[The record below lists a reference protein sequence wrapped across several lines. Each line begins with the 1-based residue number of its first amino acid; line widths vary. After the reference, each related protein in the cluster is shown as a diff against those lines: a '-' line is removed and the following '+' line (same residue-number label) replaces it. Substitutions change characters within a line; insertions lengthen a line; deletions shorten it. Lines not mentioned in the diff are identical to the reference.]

1 MKILIAEDEERSG
14 MVFQMILAHYGHVV
28 TLTNDGEECVKAYRD
43 ALTKLPDN
51 SEGYLAQHPPF
62 DAVVMD
68 SRMPKM
74 DGPEAARTILELNKY
89 QRIIFLSAYVLS
101 TVQDV
106 VRDLPA
112 PVEVL
117 QKPIDLEKLVTIIEQ
132 RAAHM

>member
-1 MKILIAEDEERSG
+1 
-14 MVFQMILAHYGHVV
+14 
-28 TLTNDGEECVKAYRD
+28 
-43 ALTKLPDN
+43 
-51 SEGYLAQHPPF
+51 
-62 DAVVMD
+62 
-68 SRMPKM
+68 M